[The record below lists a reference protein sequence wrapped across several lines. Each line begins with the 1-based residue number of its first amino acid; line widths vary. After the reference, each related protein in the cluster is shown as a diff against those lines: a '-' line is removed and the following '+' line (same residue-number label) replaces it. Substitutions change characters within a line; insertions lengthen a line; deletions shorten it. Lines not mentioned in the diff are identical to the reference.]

1 MHAHVCK
8 KEGLGNSLGIQWL
21 RLPKALVQPLIEDL
35 RCHKICG
42 TAKKKGERE
51 YLYVCIFVYICVY
64 VYGNVGI
71 NSFMC
76 VCVCCGNRTGKG
88 YLFRAHYNK
97 GVNHHHLHLVETQ
110 MERAMAP
117 HSSTLAWKIP
127 WTEEPGRLQSVGSPR
142 VGHD

>member
-1 MHAHVCK
+1 MDLQSIAAGLDLQTCLLCLCMHAHVCK
-8 KEGLGNSLGIQWL
+8 KEGLGNSLGILWL

-51 YLYVCIFVYICVY
+51 YLYVCIFVYTCVY

-76 VCVCCGNRTGKG
+76 VCVFACTGV
-88 YLFRAHYNK
+88 L
-97 GVNHHHLHLVETQ
+97 
-110 MERAMAP
+110 
-117 HSSTLAWKIP
+117 WK
-127 WTEEPGRLQSVGSPR
+127 
-142 VGHD
+142 